1 MDECRL
7 CTNKVDFVLDR
18 APIKDSQAGLV
29 HDRLLDLLVEQLL
42 RWVLLV
48 LTCLNLLLELVLLY
62 QLHFVDEL
70 LEIVADLAGLTS
82 VFVCQIVVLPLHALP
97 L

>member
-7 CTNKVDFVLDR
+7 CTNEVDFVLDW
-18 APIKDSQAGLV
+18 APVKDSQAGLV
-29 HDRLLDLLVEQLL
+29 HDRLLNLLVEQLL
-42 RWVLLV
+42 RRVLLV

-70 LEIVADLAGLTS
+70 LEIVADLARLTS
-82 VFVCQIVVLPLHALP
+82 VFVCKIVVLPL
-97 L
+97 

>member
-7 CTNKVDFVLDR
+7 CTNEVDFVLDR
-18 APIKDSQAGLV
+18 APVKDSQAGLV

-42 RWVLLV
+42 RRVLLV
-48 LTCLNLLLELVLLY
+48 LTCLNLLLKLILLY

-70 LEIVADLAGLTS
+70 LEIVADLAGLTF

>member
-7 CTNKVDFVLDR
+7 RTNEVDFVLDR
-18 APIKDSQAGLV
+18 APVKDSQAGLV
-29 HDRLLDLLVEQLL
+29 HDRLLDLLVEQLFC
-42 RWVLLV
+42 WILLV

-70 LEIVADLAGLTS
+70 LEIVADLAGLTF